1 MGIGKDAENRA
12 RHYLVQQGLKFV
24 TQNVRYTFGELDLVM
39 RDGKH
44 WVFVE
49 VKFRSGNK
57 FGGAIQALS
66 QAQMQRIRQA
76 AACYLQQ
83 HNIDAPCRFD
93 LVAINQQQI
102 EWVRGAFE

>member
-1 MGIGKDAENRA
+1 MNIGKDAENQA
-12 RHYLVQQGLKFV
+12 RKYLEQQGLKFV
-24 TQNVRYTFGELDLVM
+24 TQNVRYSFGELDLIM
-39 RDGKH
+39 RDGKQ

-57 FGGAIQALS
+57 FGGALHALS

-83 HNIDAPCRFD
+83 HKIDAPCRFD
-93 LVAINQQQI
+93 LVGINQQQI
-102 EWVRGAFE
+102 DWVRGAF